1 MQNDWEDRDNLKD
14 YSAIPQFESYEDM
27 GEFWDT
33 HSLAD
38 YWEQTE
44 HPEFG
49 ISEQARKKKCE
60 GWDGEA

>member
-1 MQNDWEDRDNLKD
+1 MRNNWEDRDILKE
-14 YSAIPQFESYEDM
+14 YRAIPQFGSYEDM
-27 GEFWDT
+27 ADFWGT

-44 HPEFG
+44 PAEFE
-49 ISEQARKKKCE
+49 ISEQARKRKCE

>member
-1 MQNDWEDRDNLKD
+1 MHKKYKL
-14 YSAIPQFESYEDM
+14 IPQLESYEDM
-27 GEFWDT
+27 VEFWDI

-44 HPEFG
+44 QAEFE
-49 ISEQARKKKCE
+49 ISEQARKRKCE